1 MDASSCGDSSAE
13 HTMGSKALCAEE
25 IVSRMHYL
33 GSLSVSKLLLHRG
46 ASIQTSPTLG
56 EMGSFSTNF
65 HEQKTEAE

>member
-1 MDASSCGDSSAE
+1 MDASSYGDSSAE